1 MLSQDSRLALS
12 KICFNRKGGLKMFN
26 IYYMNYNKAFEI
38 ATLTNNEVID
48 FEEREN
54 TSESREKKGKKG
66 DITTDANVNVPWL
79 TKFKVAVNAGLS
91 SEKETSNIQRMRS
104 NVQIIQSNS
113 ILLNAVLEIIKD
125 EGFSETKTNEGTLV
139 KIDNISLEI
148 KNEEDVRAAKMLQ
161 PGTITDIKDLN
172 IDGMSI
178 NPDMLMT
185 SMISDYFYILTGT
198 SSHGYFDNKKFMLK
212 IPLADKFQSS
222 YSIDDLLIGKVSIVG
237 IYKGII
243 TEKNLSNTFNFFK
256 TIGEKNEREE
266 NDVIESSTYRQK
278 PRKKPISN
286 GIDEEYLFIDTIAVL
301 QNVIISEIGE
311 DNG

>member
-1 MLSQDSRLALS
+1 
-12 KICFNRKGGLKMFN
+12 MFN
-26 IYYMNYNKAFEI
+26 IYYMNYDKAFEI

-54 TSESREKKGKKG
+54 ISENRERKGKKG
-66 DITTDANVNVPWL
+66 DVTTDANASVPWL

-91 SEKETSNIQRMRS
+91 NEKEISNIQRMRS

-113 ILLNAVLEIIKD
+113 ILLNAVLELSND
-125 EGFSETKTNEGTLV
+125 ENFSETEVNEGTLV
-139 KIDNISLEI
+139 KIDNVSLKI

-172 IDGMSI
+172 IEGMSV

-198 SSHGYFDNKKFMLK
+198 GSQDDSYNKKFMLK
-212 IPLADKFQSS
+212 IPLTDKFQSS

-256 TIGEKNEREE
+256 TIGENNREE
-266 NDVIESSTYRQK
+266 KNDVIEPSTYRQK
-278 PRKKPISN
+278 PNERATSN
-286 GIDEEYLFIDTIAVL
+286 EIDEEYLFIDTIAVL
-301 QNVIISEIGE
+301 QNVIISEKDK